1 MEIAVVGSPA
11 FTLGFQ
17 LAGLSDLYNPEGEED
32 LHSTLRS
39 LLNNKSVGIMVVDSA
54 MMATLPDRLRAI
66 VGVRLPH
73 RSWYRYGGR
82 HHPAGDHSQ
91 GHRSRFV
98 EVMFQPKNRRKKK

>member
-54 MMATLPDRLRAI
+54 MMATLPDRLRDQLSASVSPTVLGIGTEEDTTLRETIRKAI
-66 VGVRLPH
+66 GCLLYT
-73 RSWYRYGGR
+73 SD
-82 HHPAGDHSQ
+82 AADDA
-91 GHRSRFV
+91 
-98 EVMFQPKNRRKKK
+98 

>member
-17 LAGLSDLYNPEGEED
+17 LAGLSDLYNPEGEEE

-54 MMATLPDRLRAI
+54 VMSTLPDRLRDQLSASVSPTVLGIGTEEDTTLRETMRKAI
-66 VGVRLPH
+66 GVDL
-73 RSWYRYGGR
+73 W
-82 HHPAGDHSQ
+82 
-91 GHRSRFV
+91 
-98 EVMFQPKNRRKKK
+98 K